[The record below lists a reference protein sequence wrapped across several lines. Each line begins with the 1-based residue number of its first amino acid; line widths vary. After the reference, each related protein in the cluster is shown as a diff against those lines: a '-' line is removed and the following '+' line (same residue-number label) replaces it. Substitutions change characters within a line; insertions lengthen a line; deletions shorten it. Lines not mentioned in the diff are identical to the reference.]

1 MGTFCHLQ
9 NVVLLLWYKDTFIDS
24 YCLLQ
29 NDYTYFHLCLLW
41 VESVLYINCQS
52 TWSVLILHT
61 LQYPYGYR
69 QGYGYGVWIYMDTPQ
84 SIISIWIQTW
94 IRIMDLHG
102 VWRHLTFHNIHMDTD
117 IAPCLHLINV
127 TYFRY
132 QNRYHIISHN
142 SRILNIKSLNFE
154 IYVF

>member
-69 QGYGYGVWIYMDTPQ
+69 QGYGYGVWIYMDTPH
-84 SIISIWIQTW
+84 SIISIWIQTR

-102 VWRHLTFHNIHMDTD
+102 CGDTLHSKISIWTQILPHVCISSMLHTLD
-117 IAPCLHLINV
+117 IKTGTILYLIIQG
-127 TYFRY
+127 F
-132 QNRYHIISHN
+132 
-142 SRILNIKSLNFE
+142 
-154 IYVF
+154 